1 MKVYLLLCVSL
12 LIMSCSK
19 NKEENDRSVQYLT
32 ELVMT
37 KMENNGN
44 YSASKSTI
52 NQNTNNINSES
63 RNALIKE
70 SQEDFSVCSVAKCKF
85 QFRADYKEF
94 LQLKYFFRIEIV
106 YYSDV
111 KGYYYFTYNPKS
123 RKFDLQVRVGFKT
136 VKYENQIF
144 ETNIDIETQSGI
156 ISAKGGTNKINWTY
170 LLPSL
175 PTLPVTRIGNQ
186 ILICTQDGTV
196 ISLSSITGKKNWT
209 FLSPG
214 SILIEPI
221 LYNDRII
228 IFDDSGNMFW
238 LDPDTGSLR
247 HKYLLEEMPVPS
259 PILRNTTLIIANSRG
274 YLHAIKMTDAS
285 SSWRDHSLM
294 GTVDRMNDSDGGFIV
309 HGANS
314 ALFSYHNGAKQKI
327 LGNIAAE

>member
-12 LIMSCSK
+12 LIVSCSK
-19 NKEENDRSVQYLT
+19 NREENDKSVLYLT
-32 ELVMT
+32 ELVT
-37 KMENNGN
+37 SNLANNES
-44 YSASKSTI
+44 YSSSKSTMTQSI
-52 NQNTNNINSES
+52 NNLNNES
-63 RNALIKE
+63 KNALVKE
-70 SQEDFSVCSVAKCKF
+70 SQEDASVCSVAKCKF
-85 QFRADYKEF
+85 QFRPDYKEF

-106 YYSDV
+106 YYSDL

-123 RKFDLQVRVGFKT
+123 RKFDLQVRVGFKAL
-136 VKYENQIF
+136 KFENQIF

-156 ISAKGGTNKINWTY
+156 ISARGAANKKNWTY

-186 ILICTQDGTV
+186 ILVCTQDGTV
-196 ISLSSITGKKNWT
+196 ISLNLVTGTKNWM

-221 LYNDRII
+221 LYSDRILV
-228 IFDDSGNMFW
+228 FDDSGNMFW

-247 HKYLLEEMPVPS
+247 NKYILEEMPVPS
-259 PILRNTTLIIANSRG
+259 PILRNNTLIVANSRG
-274 YLHAIKMTDAS
+274 YLHGIRMTDALA
-285 SSWRDHSLM
+285 SWRDHSLM
-294 GTVDRMNDSDGGFIV
+294 GTVERMNDSDGGFIV

-327 LGNIAAE
+327 LGRLVPE

>member
-1 MKVYLLLCVSL
+1 MKIFLFLIAFLLT
-12 LIMSCSK
+12 ISCSK
-19 NKEENDRSVQYLT
+19 NKEENDKSVLYLT
-32 ELVMT
+32 ELVT
-37 KMENNGN
+37 SNLANKES
-44 YSASKSTI
+44 YSSSKSTMT
-52 NQNTNNINSES
+52 QNINRMNNES
-63 RNALIKE
+63 KNALVKE
-70 SQEDFSVCSVAKCKF
+70 SQEDFSVCSVGKCKF

-94 LQLKYFFRIEIV
+94 LQLKYFFRMEIL
-106 YYSDV
+106 YFSDL
-111 KGYYYFTYNPKS
+111 KGYYYYTYNPKS

-156 ISAKGGTNKINWTY
+156 ISAKGGANKINWTY

-186 ILICTQDGTV
+186 VLICTQDGTV

-221 LYNDRII
+221 LYNNRII
-228 IFDDSGNMFW
+228 VFDDSGNMFW

-247 HKYLLEEMPVPS
+247 NRYLLEEMPVPS
-259 PILRNTTLIIANSRG
+259 PILRNTNLIVANSRG
-274 YLHAIKMTDAS
+274 YLHAIRMADAS
-285 SSWRDHSLM
+285 ASWRDHSLM
-294 GTVDRMNDSDGGFIV
+294 GSVDSMNDSDGGFIV
-309 HGANS
+309 NGVNS

-327 LGNIAAE
+327 LSRTVQH